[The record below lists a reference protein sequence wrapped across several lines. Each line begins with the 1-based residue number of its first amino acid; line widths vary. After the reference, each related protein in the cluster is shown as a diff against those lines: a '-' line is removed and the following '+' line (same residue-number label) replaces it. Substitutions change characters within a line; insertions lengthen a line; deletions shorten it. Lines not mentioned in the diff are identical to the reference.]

1 MSADGICFHC
11 GEPVLTGD
19 RYLVTIGHDDR
30 PVCCPGCKAV
40 AEFIRD
46 SGLEHYYD
54 FRTETALRPEQAEPE
69 AVRPEWLAFDR
80 PAVMEQL
87 TAASGDGN
95 REALLLVEGVRCAAC
110 SWLIERSLGRL
121 PGVIEIQVNPATA
134 RARLLW
140 DPAASPLSRLL
151 DGLARLGYR
160 PHPVSAGAQTS
171 MAQRERRQAM
181 KRLAVAGLGMMQVL
195 TYAVSL
201 YAGAFQGMDAD
212 IQAFLRLISL
222 VVATPVVLYSG
233 FPFFQGAW
241 RDLRAGRPGM
251 DVPVALAIGGAYL
264 ASLVNGF
271 RGVGE
276 VYFDSVTMFVF
287 LLSLGRFAEMTA
299 RHRAG
304 EMSDALA
311 RLAPATALRLDDD
324 GHEPRSVGVGEL
336 APGDRLLVR
345 TGDPFPA
352 DGRLESAIG
361 LVDESMLTGESKPV
375 RRQVGEP
382 VIGGSL
388 NVGDPV
394 EMRVER
400 TGAETVL
407 SHVARLLQRAQAAR
421 PGLARSADVVARW
434 FVVGVLVIAAGVA
447 VAWALHDPARAFE
460 VTLSVLVVTCPCALS
475 LATPTAL
482 TAATTRLARAGLLVT
497 RPDALEK
504 LARADRVL
512 FDKTGTLTRGRISVT
527 GVEPLADVGR
537 ERCLAIAAALERRSE
552 HPIAR
557 AFADIPAPPAAD
569 ARVSPGFGIEGRVD
583 GRRFRIGRPD
593 FAAGL
598 APGGAVDERGPVDS
612 SDDAAVALGDEHGL
626 IARFRLSDPL
636 REGSRDAVTRLA
648 GLGMGAEIVSGDEAT
663 AVAEAAAA
671 TGIATSRHRQTPE
684 DKLHRIR
691 DLQQHG
697 HRVVAVGDGVNDA
710 PVLAGADVS
719 VAMASGA
726 PLAQTSADMML
737 MGESLAPLADGL
749 KLARRTRV
757 VIRQNLA
764 WALFYNLIAL
774 PLAAAGWVAPW
785 MAAIGMS
792 ASSVLVVLNSV
803 RLARAELGPGQAP
816 ARIES
821 GMSAREASR

>member
-1 MSADGICFHC
+1 MNASDICFHC
-11 GEPVLTGD
+11 GEPVLTGR
-19 RYLVTIGHDDR
+19 RYLVTMGDDTR

-46 SGLEHYYD
+46 SGLTDYYA
-54 FRTETALRPEQAEPE
+54 FRTATALRPEQPEPD
-69 AVRPEWLAFDR
+69 AVRPEWRAFDR
-80 PAVMEQL
+80 PAVLERL
-87 TAASGDGN
+87 TSACGEGR
-95 REALLLVEGVRCAAC
+95 REVLLLVEGVRCAAC
-110 SWLIERSLGRL
+110 SWLIERSLGQV

-134 RARLLW
+134 RARLVW
-140 DPAASPLSRLL
+140 DPETSALSQLL

-160 PHPVSAGAQTS
+160 PHPVQAGAQAS
-171 MAQRERRQAM
+171 MARRERRQAM

-201 YAGAFQGMDAD
+201 YAGAFQGMDPD

-222 VVATPVVLYSG
+222 LVATPVVLYSG

-241 RDLRAGRPGM
+241 RDLRARKPGM
-251 DVPVALAIGGAYL
+251 DVPVALAIGGAYV
-264 ASLVNGF
+264 ASLINGF

-287 LLSLGRFAEMTA
+287 LLSLGRFAEMAA

-311 RLAPATALRLDDD
+311 RLAPSTALRLDPAT
-324 GHEPRSVGVGEL
+324 GETESVGVSEL
-336 APGDRLLVR
+336 SPGDRLLVR
-345 TGDPFPA
+345 VGDPFPA
-352 DGRLESAIG
+352 DGALDSTAALI
-361 LVDESMLTGESKPV
+361 DESMLTGESRPV
-375 RRQVGEP
+375 RRVTGEP

-400 TGAETVL
+400 IGADTVL

-421 PGLARSADVVARW
+421 PGLARSADLVARW
-434 FVVGVLVIAAGVA
+434 FVVGVLIIAAGVA
-447 VAWALHDPARAFE
+447 VSWSLLDPARAFE

-482 TAATTRLARAGLLVT
+482 TAATSRLARTGLLVT

-504 LARADRVL
+504 FARADHVIL
-512 FDKTGTLTRGRISVT
+512 DKTGTLTRGRVAVT
-527 GVEPLADVGR
+527 GVDVLGEMDR
-537 ERCLAIAAALERRSE
+537 QRCLNIAAALESRSE

-557 AFADIPAPPAAD
+557 AFVDVPAAPAD
-569 ARVSPGFGIEGRVD
+569 DPQVIAGFGIEGSVD
-583 GRRFRIGRPD
+583 GQRYRIGRPD
-593 FAAGL
+593 FASGL
-598 APGGAVDERGPVDS
+598 V
-612 SDDAAVALGDEHGL
+612 DDADLGVNGITGGSVALGARGGL

-636 REGSRDAVTRLA
+636 REGSRDAVARLTRL
-648 GLGMGAEIVSGDEAT
+648 GMDAEIVSGDDAA
-663 AVAEAAAA
+663 AVAEAATA
-671 TGIATSRHRQTPE
+671 TGIKAFRYRQTPE
-684 DKLHRIR
+684 DKLRRIR
-691 DLQQHG
+691 ELQQQG
-697 HRVVAVGDGVNDA
+697 HQVVAVGDGVNDA

-719 VAMASGA
+719 VAMSSGA
-726 PLAQTSADMML
+726 PLAQSSADMML
-737 MGESLAPLADGL
+737 MGESLTPLADGL
-749 KLARRTRV
+749 QLSRRTLS

-764 WALFYNLIAL
+764 WAVCYNLVAL

-792 ASSVLVVLNSV
+792 ASSVLVILNST
-803 RLARAELGPGQAP
+803 RLARAPMPSGSSTALT
-816 ARIES
+816 ES
-821 GMSAREASR
+821 GVRELPAGEATR

>member
-1 MSADGICFHC
+1 MNADGICFHC

-19 RYLVTIGHDDR
+19 RYRVKIGQEDR

-46 SGLEHYYD
+46 SGLEDYYD
-54 FRTETALRPEQAEPE
+54 FRTETALRPDQAEPE

-87 TAASGDGN
+87 TVATSDGN

-121 PGVIEIQVNPATA
+121 PGVIEVQVNPATA

-140 DPAASPLSRLL
+140 DPDASPLSRLL

-160 PHPVSAGAQTS
+160 PHPVSADAQTS

-311 RLAPATALRLDDD
+311 RLAPATALRLDPDD
-324 GHEPRSVGVGEL
+324 EPRSVGVGEL
-336 APGDRLLVR
+336 ATGDRLLVR
-345 TGDPFPA
+345 AGDPFPA
-352 DGRLESAIG
+352 DGRLDSATALI
-361 LVDESMLTGESKPV
+361 DESMLTGESRPV
-375 RRQVGEP
+375 RRQAGEP

-407 SHVARLLQRAQAAR
+407 SHVARLLQRAQALR

-447 VAWALHDPARAFE
+447 LVWGLHDPARAFE

-527 GVEPLADVGR
+527 GVEPLAGIGR

-557 AFADIPAPPAAD
+557 AFSDIPAPPADD
-569 ARVSPGFGIEGRVD
+569 ASVSPGFGIEGRVD
-583 GRRFRIGRPD
+583 GRRYRIGRPD

-598 APGGAVDERGPVDS
+598 APGGGAGERGGVGS
-612 SDDAAVALGDEHGL
+612 ADDAAVALGDEDGL

-636 REGSRDAVTRLA
+636 REGSGDAVSRLA
-648 GLGMGAEIVSGDEAT
+648 GLGMGAEIVSGDEAA
-663 AVAEAAAA
+663 AVAEAASA
-671 TGIATSRHRQTPE
+671 TGIASFRHRQTPE

-691 DLQQHG
+691 DLQRDG

-749 KLARRTRV
+749 TLARRTRV

-764 WALFYNLIAL
+764 WALMYNLIAL

-803 RLARAELGPGQAP
+803 RLARAEPGPGQAP

-821 GMSAREASR
+821 GVSAREASR

>member
-1 MSADGICFHC
+1 MSASDICFHC
-11 GEPVLTGD
+11 GEPVLTGR
-19 RYLVTIGHDDR
+19 RYLVAMDGAAR

-46 SGLEHYYD
+46 SGFSDYYA
-54 FRTETALRPEQAEPE
+54 FRTANALRPEQPE
-69 AVRPEWLAFDR
+69 ADTVRPEWRAFDR
-80 PAVMEQL
+80 PAVLERL
-87 TAASGDGN
+87 TSASGEGR

-110 SWLIERSLGRL
+110 SWLIERSLGQM

-134 RARLLW
+134 RARLVW
-140 DPAASPLSRLL
+140 DPATSPLSKLL

-160 PHPVSAGAQTS
+160 PHPVQAGAQAS
-171 MAQRERRQAM
+171 MAQRERRLAL

-201 YAGAFQGMDAD
+201 YAGAFQGMDPG

-222 VVATPVVLYSG
+222 LVATPVVLYSG

-241 RDLRAGRPGM
+241 RDLRARKPGM
-251 DVPVALAIGGAYL
+251 DVPVALAIGGAYV
-264 ASLVNGF
+264 ASLINGF

-287 LLSLGRFAEMTA
+287 LLSLGRFAEMAA

-311 RLAPATALRLDDD
+311 RLAPATALRVNPAS
-324 GHEPRSVGVGEL
+324 GEAENVGVSEL
-336 APGDRLLVR
+336 TPGDRLLVR
-345 TGDPFPA
+345 AGDSFPA
-352 DGRLESAIG
+352 DGALDSTTA
-361 LVDESMLTGESKPV
+361 LVDESMLTGESRPI
-375 RRQVGEP
+375 RRLAGEP

-400 TGAETVL
+400 IGADTVL
-407 SHVARLLQRAQAAR
+407 SHVARLLERAQAAR
-421 PGLARSADVVARW
+421 PGLARSADLVARW
-434 FVVGVLVIAAGVA
+434 FVVGVLIIAGGVA
-447 VAWALHDPARAFE
+447 VSWSLLDSARAFE
-460 VTLSVLVVTCPCALS
+460 ITLSVLVVTCPCALS

-482 TAATTRLARAGLLVT
+482 TAATTRLARTGLLVT

-504 LARADRVL
+504 FARADHVM
-512 FDKTGTLTRGRISVT
+512 FDKTGTLTRGRVSVT
-527 GVEPLADVGR
+527 GVDILGDLDHQ
-537 ERCLAIAAALERRSE
+537 RCLSIAAALERRSE

-557 AFADIPAPPAAD
+557 AFADVPAAPATD
-569 ARVSPGFGIEGRVD
+569 SQVVPGFGVEGSVD
-583 GRRFRIGRPD
+583 GQRYRIGRPD
-593 FAAGL
+593 FASGL
-598 APGGAVDERGPVDS
+598 VASANGSVIEITDGD
-612 SDDAAVALGDEHGL
+612 VALGDRSGL

-636 REGSRDAVTRLA
+636 REGSRGAVARLTLL
-648 GLGMGAEIVSGDEAT
+648 GLDAEIVSGDEAGT
-663 AVAEAAAA
+663 VAEAATA
-671 TGIATSRHRQTPE
+671 TGINAFRYRQTPE
-684 DKLHRIR
+684 DKLGRIR
-691 DLQQHG
+691 ELQQQG
-697 HRVVAVGDGVNDA
+697 HQVVAVGDGVNDA

-719 VAMASGA
+719 VAMSSGA

-737 MGESLAPLADGL
+737 MGESLLPLADGL
-749 KLARRTRV
+749 QLSRQTLT

-764 WALFYNLIAL
+764 WALFYNLVAL

-792 ASSVLVVLNSV
+792 ASSVLVILNST
-803 RLARAELGPGQAP
+803 RLARAKTRSP
-816 ARIES
+816 ATTMPA
-821 GMSAREASR
+821 GTGVHDLPAGEATR